1 MDLRPRMVV
10 LRRPTPRRRRPPAA
24 SAGNA
29 APVRG
34 STLPGAPLSARERE
48 AQRGAECAGR
58 GSGRPAD
65 LAVRAKPAAA
75 AAAAAAAIAAA
86 MAARWGG
93 GGGGRR
99 AKVAVGKR
107 RETMADAEQRPEARA
122 VCCCVLRCGVAA
134 WGTEHVMWTG
144 GRWRVATAA
153 SGVAPGNTA

>member
-1 MDLRPRMVV
+1 MVV

-34 STLPGAPLSARERE
+34 STLPGAALSARERE
-48 AQRGAECAGR
+48 AQRGAECAGC

-65 LAVRAKPAAA
+65 LAVRVKLAAAA

-93 GGGGRR
+93 GGGGRW
-99 AKVAVGKR
+99 AQVAVGKR
-107 RETMADAEQRPEARA
+107 RETMAAEAR
-122 VCCCVLRCGVAA
+122 RS
-134 WGTEHVMWTG
+134 G
-144 GRWRVATAA
+144 GRMAVRCACVGDGEGNVDEGQLARGDG
-153 SGVAPGNTA
+153 SGGGMEPESSHR